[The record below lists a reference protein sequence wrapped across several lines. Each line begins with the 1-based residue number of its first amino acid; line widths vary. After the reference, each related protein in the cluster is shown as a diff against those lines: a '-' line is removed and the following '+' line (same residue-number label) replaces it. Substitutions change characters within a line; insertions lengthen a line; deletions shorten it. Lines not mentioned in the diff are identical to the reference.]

1 MKNKKIV
8 SLFLVLILSGF
19 VFLNGD
25 IYYRISKSIEIFG
38 EVYKQATLNY
48 VDEINPEKFVA
59 AGIKGMLKSLDPYTV
74 FYDSEQKR
82 DVDVLTRGKYGGIG
96 ATIGL
101 RDGKVTIME
110 LMDGYSAQRQGLRIG
125 DVIFSIDGIKM
136 GKENYDELGIHL
148 KGEPGSTVHLKILRE
163 GIRDTL
169 DFDLVRE
176 EIEIKNLVYYDL
188 RGKNKD
194 IAYLKLTGFSRTAG
208 DEILEALR
216 DLKNKGKINGI
227 VLDLRGNPGGLLDA
241 AIDVAEKFL
250 PKESLIVSVIGR
262 DSINAKRYYA
272 KENPIAGKTKLAVLI
287 NGYSASASEIVSGSI
302 QDHDRGVIV
311 GEQSYGKGLVQTIIP
326 LPYDNTM
333 KITTA
338 RYYTPSGRCIQK
350 LDYSDKVLEKPKHI
364 QQKVFKT
371 DSGRKVFSA
380 GGIMPDTV
388 VASKELP
395 EVIEQ
400 LLARGMFFKFGAYY
414 FNTHEKGDSL
424 GSSLWNDDKLF
435 EAFSEYLKDED
446 FKFNSL
452 ENRIIR
458 KLFGSEM
465 IKGNKSLKDEADK
478 LKSMIEDAQ
487 KNEMTKNKNLIVKL
501 IKIEL
506 SAQANGR
513 KGRIRES
520 LKGDN
525 QLETAINILLNDSLY
540 TEILQ

>member
-25 IYYRISKSIEIFG
+25 IYYRISRSIEIFG

-148 KGEPGSTVHLKILRE
+148 KGEPGTTVHLKILRE

-287 NGYSASASEIVSGSI
+287 NGYSASASEIVSGAI

-371 DSGRKVFSA
+371 DNGRKVFSA